1 MVASRQQ
8 YQRCEALAS
17 IFNFAEGPKLAA
29 ELLRVNAHSPEP
41 NVLRYAADFLTRG
54 RVVAVPTD
62 TVYGLAADPF
72 NLAAVEEIY
81 RVKGRPETRAL
92 PILVNSIDQ
101 AMMLA
106 RDVPENFLRLAH
118 EFWPGALTLV
128 VDAGHRLPLKVTANT
143 GRVALRLPRSAIIAA
158 LIDEFDGPIT
168 GTSANLS
175 GHPSCISGAQ
185 VQEQLGSRLPL
196 ILDVGDLGTSLAS
209 TIVVLRG
216 DDWKIV
222 REGVIPGADI
232 EKFVS

>member
-1 MVASRQQ
+1 
-8 YQRCEALAS
+8 LT
-17 IFNFAEGPKLAA
+17 A

-41 NVLRYAADFLTRG
+41 NLLRYAADFLTRG
-54 RVVAVPTD
+54 RVVAAPTD

-72 NLAAVEEIY
+72 NLSAVEEIY
-81 RVKGRPETRAL
+81 KVKGRPETRAL

-101 AMMLA
+101 ALLLA

-175 GHPSCISGAQ
+175 GHPSCVSGAQ
-185 VQEQLGSRLPL
+185 VQEQLGTRLPL
-196 ILDVGDLGTSLAS
+196 ILDGGDLGTSLAS

-216 DDWKIV
+216 DTWKIV
-222 REGVIPGADI
+222 REGVIPNADI
-232 EKFVS
+232 EKFVL

>member
-1 MVASRQQ
+1 
-8 YQRCEALAS
+8 
-17 IFNFAEGPKLAA
+17 
-29 ELLRVNAHSPEP
+29 
-41 NVLRYAADFLTRG
+41 
-54 RVVAVPTD
+54 
-62 TVYGLAADPF
+62 
-72 NLAAVEEIY
+72 
-81 RVKGRPETRAL
+81 
-92 PILVNSIDQ
+92 VNSIDQ
-101 AMMLA
+101 ALLLA

-128 VDAGHRLPLKVTANT
+128 VDAGSRLPLKVTANT
-143 GRVALRLPRSAIIAA
+143 GRVALRLPRSTVIAA

-175 GHPSCISGAQ
+175 GRPSCISGAQ
-185 VQEQLGSRLPL
+185 VQDQLGSRLPL